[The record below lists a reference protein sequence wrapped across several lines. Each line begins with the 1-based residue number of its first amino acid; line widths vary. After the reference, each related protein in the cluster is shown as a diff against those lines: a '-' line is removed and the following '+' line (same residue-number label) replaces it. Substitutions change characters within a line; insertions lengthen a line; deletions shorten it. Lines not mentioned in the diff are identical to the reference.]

1 MDSVRCWRSW
11 TAKFDVRDLGGHM
24 DTSLRGWVTILTSR
38 VAAAEKDVEAVAVLP
53 GGFGAKLGMSGPSF
67 FQLPFM
73 VVKLLRLRKGLS

>member
-1 MDSVRCWRSW
+1 M
-11 TAKFDVRDLGGHM
+11 
-24 DTSLRGWVTILTSR
+24 TSR
-38 VAAAEKDVEAVAVLP
+38 VAAAAKDVKAVAVLP